1 MFVLITAISALTVV
15 GVARTIRTVVHD
27 GPGRVPTR
35 QA

>member
-1 MFVLITAISALTVV
+1 MFVLITAVSALIIV
-15 GVARTIRTVVHD
+15 GVARTIRTVAQD